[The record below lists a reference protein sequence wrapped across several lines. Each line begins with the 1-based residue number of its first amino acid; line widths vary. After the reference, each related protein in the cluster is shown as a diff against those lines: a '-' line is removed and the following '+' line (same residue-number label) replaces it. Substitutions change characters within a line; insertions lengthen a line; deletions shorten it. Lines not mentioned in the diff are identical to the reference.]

1 MEVHL
6 DYSPKSNGPT
16 SVPSSSGPVPVEMYL
31 DYSSKAGGSQKIS
44 NVICNG
50 LCNSRRAIVLFHRAR
65 FANVSVCYLSHV
77 FAVYFTTEP

>member
-16 SVPSSSGPVPVEMYL
+16 NVPSSSGPVPVEVYL
-31 DYSSKAGGSQKIS
+31 DYSSRAGGSQKIS

-50 LCNSRRAIVLFHRAR
+50 LCILVAQLSF
-65 FANVSVCYLSHV
+65 FSVCVLKMFLCVIFHTLSRCISLS
-77 FAVYFTTEP
+77 